1 MIPETM
7 KPALMGVVPATLIT
21 CSKEGIPNIT
31 NISRVWY
38 VDEQHVAV
46 ANHMLKKSV
55 QNLKENPNA
64 FIRTTDPTNFST
76 WELEL
81 EYVGSRT
88 DGEIFSEMRK
98 QYEVI
103 SMMIESKMPLTVSFA
118 EMFNVVSARICEEE
132 SSHLRS
138 LTEIYHLLL
147 EQLERKFRWNQL
159 AVWITEDVD
168 NPLQLEIVRGLDEEL
183 AKKVLQRVAQS
194 AVQQEKPF
202 RILHIRSQYQYATTI
217 FLNQQSD
224 KEKFSLENYQ
234 DIQQHYVAIP
244 IKSEDKKVKVVI
256 GSQSNDERLFSAFD
270 EDLLLHATR
279 ILSQIIEKLHC
290 LVDEKERRDMIEQ
303 ALDRILLEGSKLMHD
318 KKDITLSPR
327 ELQVAIQVARGL
339 SNEEIAKVL
348 FISKRTVTTHLER
361 IFQKLSIN
369 SRAALAS
376 YITENGLS
384 DT

>member
-21 CSKEGIPNIT
+21 CSKDGIPNIT

-38 VDEQHVAV
+38 VGEQHVAV

-81 EYVGSRT
+81 EYIGSRT
-88 DGEIFSEMRK
+88 DREIFSEMKK
-98 QYEVI
+98 QYEVL
-103 SMMIESKMPLTVSFA
+103 SMLIESEMPISIQCA
-118 EMFNVVSARICEEE
+118 EIFTVVSARTCEEE
-132 SSHLRS
+132 SSHLQS
-138 LTEIYHLLL
+138 LTEIYYPLL
-147 EQLERKFRWNQL
+147 EQLEMKFGWNQL

-168 NPLQLEIVRGLDEEL
+168 NPLQLVIVRGLNEES
-183 AKKVLQRVAQS
+183 AEKVLQRVVQL
-194 AVQQEKPF
+194 AVQQEKPV
-202 RILHIRSQYQYATTI
+202 RILHIRSQYQYATTT
-217 FLNQQSD
+217 FLNQQPEN
-224 KEKFSLENYQ
+224 EKFTLENYR

-256 GSQSNDERLFSAFD
+256 GSQSNDERLFREFH
-270 EDLLLHATR
+270 EGLLQYAAR

-303 ALDRILLEGSKLMHD
+303 ALDRILLEGSKLLHD
-318 KKDITLSPR
+318 KKDINLSPR
-327 ELQVAIQVARGL
+327 ELQVAIQVAHGL

-376 YITENGLS
+376 YVTENGLFDS
-384 DT
+384 